1 MAVDLFWVLRV
12 VKVLLVVMGAVVVW
26 LSGRAWRRNKSSAM
40 FFLALG
46 FALITAGSVA
56 AGILFEFLRFGLLE
70 VSIAEGAVQL
80 LGFGMIIYS
89 IYGRSS

>member
-1 MAVDLFWVLRV
+1 LAIDLLLIIRI
-12 VKVLLVVMGAVVVW
+12 VKILLVLMGGIVVW

-56 AGILFEFLRFGLLE
+56 AGVLFEFLRFELLE
-70 VSIAEGAVQL
+70 VNIAEGLVQL
-80 LGFGMIIYS
+80 LGFAMIIYS
-89 IYGRSS
+89 VYGRPT

>member
-70 VSIAEGAVQL
+70 VSIAEGVVQL